1 MPSTAT
7 SPHAQTLR
15 AVVLA
20 AVASGTATLAHAAG
34 GGHLVSGT
42 AVVVTTLLLTGACLP
57 LVRREMTVARAG
69 VLLVVLQVAA
79 HVAHG
84 ITALAAGPGG
94 HAHGSAAGGHV
105 ATHTAHGIRPLGRIE
120 VGDLGAAAS
129 PAGSSA
135 GSTAASAS
143 TASAAGLADLLP
155 GPGMLVAHVL
165 AAIAVGVLLTRGEQ
179 SWAVACTLVAALAAG
194 LGAAVSRLVAALT
207 GGSLVNAL
215 ELLLASTVDAERDR
229 TARRLARLAR
239 LVRHDVWSA
248 RTPVRRGPPAFLL
261 H

>member
-20 AVASGTATLAHAAG
+20 GVASGTATLAHAAG

-57 LVRREMTVARAG
+57 FVRREMTVPRAG

-94 HAHGSAAGGHV
+94 HANGSAAGGHV

-129 PAGSSA
+129 SA

-143 TASAAGLADLLP
+143 TASAGGLGDLLP
-155 GPGMLVAHVL
+155 GPGMLLAHVL
-165 AAIAVGVLLTRGEQ
+165 AAVAVGVLLTRGER
-179 SWAVACTLVAALAAG
+179 SWAVACTLVAERAAG

-207 GGSLVNAL
+207 GGSLVSAL
-215 ELLLASTVDAERDR
+215 GILLAAAGDAERGR
-229 TARRLARLAR
+229 TARRVDRLDRLAR
-239 LVRHDVWSA
+239 VVRPDVWSA

>member
-57 LVRREMTVARAG
+57 FVRREMTLARAG
-69 VLLVVLQVAA
+69 ALLVVLQVAA
-79 HVAHG
+79 HVAHAV
-84 ITALAAGPGG
+84 TALAAGPGG
-94 HAHGSAAGGHV
+94 HAHGSASGGHV

-129 PAGSSA
+129 SA
-135 GSTAASAS
+135 SPTAASAS
-143 TASAAGLADLLP
+143 TASAAGLGDLLP
-155 GPGMLVAHVL
+155 GPGMLLAHVL
-165 AAIAVGVLLTRGEQ
+165 AAVAVGVLLTRGER

-194 LGAAVSRLVAALT
+194 LGAAAARVVAALT
-207 GGSLVNAL
+207 GGSLVSAL
-215 ELLLASTVDAERDR
+215 GLLLSAAGDAERGR
-229 TARRLARLAR
+229 TARRVERTAR
-239 LVRHDVWSA
+239 LVRPDVWSA

>member
-1 MPSTAT
+1 MPSTAS

-15 AVVLA
+15 AVVLS

-120 VGDLGAAAS
+120 VGDVGAAAS
-129 PAGSSA
+129 SA
-135 GSTAASAS
+135 GPTAASAS
-143 TASAAGLADLLP
+143 TAAATGLSDLLP
-155 GPGMLVAHVL
+155 GPGMLIAHVL
-165 AAIAVGVLLTRGEQ
+165 AAVAVGVLLTRGEQ

-194 LGAAVSRLVAALT
+194 LGTAVSRLVAALM
-207 GGSLVNAL
+207 GDSLVSAL
-215 ELLLASTVDAERDR
+215 GLLLAAARDAEGGR
-229 TARRLARLAR
+229 TARRIERIAP
-239 LVRHDVWSA
+239 LVRPDVWGA